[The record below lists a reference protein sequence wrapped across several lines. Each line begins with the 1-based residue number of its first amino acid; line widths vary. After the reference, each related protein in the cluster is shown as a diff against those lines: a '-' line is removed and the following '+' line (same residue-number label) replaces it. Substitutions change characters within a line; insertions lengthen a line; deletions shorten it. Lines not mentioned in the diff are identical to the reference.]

1 MVDYNIFPE
10 GKNAAVTFSYDDG
23 VLQDKRLIEIFN
35 KYGMKATFHLNSG
48 LTHNQGRIPA
58 DEIKETYKGFEIA
71 CHTVHHPSI
80 AHMPT
85 PSAINEVIDDRRG
98 LEGLCGYPVRGMSY
112 PNGSVS
118 DEVVSLMKSCG
129 IVYSRTTVD
138 GNYKLPEDFMRW
150 NPTCHHRD
158 AKEKAEQFLNLIV
171 KPGWRFGLL
180 YIWGHSYEFD
190 QNLPNNSFEHIEEVC
205 KMLSGFDNVWY
216 ATNIE
221 IYEYVMAQRSLYMTV
236 DEKVITNPS
245 NIDVWVNRNGRKEK
259 IPAGQTVIFE

>member
-1 MVDYNIFPE
+1 MVDYNVFPG

-23 VLQDKRLIEIFN
+23 VLQDKKLIEILD

-48 LTHNQGRIPA
+48 LMHLNGRVE
-58 DEIKETYKGFEIA
+58 DIKETYKNHEIA

-85 PSAINEVIDDRRG
+85 PSAVKEVIEDRAA
-98 LEGLCGYPVRGMSY
+98 LENLCGYPVRGMSY

-118 DEVVSLMKSCG
+118 DEVISLMKSCG
-129 IVYSRTTVD
+129 IVYSRTTID
-138 GNYKLPEDFMRW
+138 GDFKLPENFMRW

-158 AKEKAEQFLNLIV
+158 AKEKAEQFVNMIV

-180 YIWGHSYEFD
+180 YVWGHSYEFD
-190 QNLPNNSFEHIEEVC
+190 QNLPNNSFEHIEKVC
-205 KMLSGFDNVWY
+205 QMLAGYENVWY

-221 IYEYVMAQRSLYMTV
+221 IYDYIMAQRSLIMTV
-236 DEKVITNPS
+236 DEKVITNPT
-245 NIDVWVNRNGRKEK
+245 ITDVWVKRNGRVEK
-259 IPAGQTVIFE
+259 IPAGQTVVFE